1 MSAATKT
8 QTLAEITRAE
18 AAAAE
23 AAQKALAASE
33 AARLRADAAR
43 ERAERERD
51 AANRAYLALLTAEH
65 RDRSAAALEEL
76 GESRAALE
84 NAIASGGNVFRAYSR
99 WAKSRT
105 LVWECD
111 AEINQQRYFLG
122 AAHRE
127 TPPPE
132 LHFTN
137 DISAIL
143 DHLSLELQDEALNRI
158 RERKSAYLQG
168 KTS

>member
-23 AAQKALAASE
+23 AAQKAQAASE
-33 AARLRADAAR
+33 AARERADRAR
-43 ERAERERD
+43 ERAEAERD
-51 AANRAYLALLTAEH
+51 SANRAYLALLTAEY
-65 RDRSAAALEEL
+65 RDRNAAALEEL
-76 GESRAALE
+76 AETRAALE
-84 NAIASGGNVFRAYSR
+84 AAVASGGNVFRAYSR
-99 WAKSRT
+99 WAKSRV

-137 DISAIL
+137 DIGAIL

-158 RERKSAYLQG
+158 RERKAEYLAGG
-168 KTS
+168 KS